1 LLRIRD
7 AAQNGKPPWFRSR
20 KKDTAGFNDD
30 TQPLAKKISMGKA
43 RLTIVML
50 SSKGEK
56 LHQKMQ
62 LHDKLDQWPRRCKA
76 AS

>member
-1 LLRIRD
+1 LLRIRK

-20 KKDTAGFNDD
+20 KKDMAGFNDD
-30 TQPLAKKISMGKA
+30 TQPLAKKMSMGKA
-43 RLTIVML
+43 RLTIVMP

-62 LHDKLDQWPRRCKA
+62 LRDELDQWPRRCKA